1 MRLTEKAFTELLDT
15 LAAATPTP
23 GGGSASALAAS
34 VGLALLEM
42 VSAMTRTR
50 TGNDESRRALDQVQ
64 ASIAHLRDRAV
75 SLVDDDAAAYDAVV
89 TAYRLP
95 KTSEADRAARSVAVQ
110 SALRGAAEVPLEVMR
125 VCQAALAA
133 GVEVARHGNPSAASD
148 VGVAVELL
156 MAALRGARLN
166 VAVNLSALDDPGLV
180 SGVQDEIAR
189 LEQAAALLAG
199 DVRTALSSA

>member
-1 MRLTEKAFTELLDT
+1 MRLTEKAFIELLDT

-75 SLVDDDAAAYDAVV
+75 SLVDDDAAAYDAGV

-110 SALRGAAEVPLEVMR
+110 SALRGAAEVPLRTEVTTY
-125 VCQAALAA
+125 AL
-133 GVEVARHGNPSAASD
+133 VEANRALW
-148 VGVAVELL
+148 ELK
-156 MAALRGARLN
+156 RGPFTANTKPR
-166 VAVNLSALDDPGLV
+166 
-180 SGVQDEIAR
+180 
-189 LEQAAALLAG
+189 G
-199 DVRTALSSA
+199 DWSCHCV